1 MSLGS
6 FGVSVKHQWV
16 VRVAQ
21 HLQIIIAFPA
31 VGTHNSTFRHI
42 LLHELCEFLG
52 STVWNKAQSQSA
64 RVNYPLLLLAL
75 GGGPSRTHLNG
86 SNDRCFV
93 VITASFAFCPPTY
106 KRFIHFNRM
115 LIANSVA
122 LRSHQTGAELVEQLK
137 RRFVARQTE
146 NHTANGVRL
155 DFITVVAVSDTL
167 AWQARHLKTTD
178 ARLANR

>member
-6 FGVSVKHQWV
+6 FGVSIKHQWF

-21 HLQIIIAFPA
+21 HLQIIIGFPA

-52 STVWNKAQSQSA
+52 SPVWNEAQPQSA
-64 RVNYPLLLLAL
+64 GINYPLLFLAL
-75 GGGPSRTHLNG
+75 GGGRSRPHLNG

-93 VITASFAFCPPTY
+93 VITASFAFCPPTH
-106 KRFIHFNRM
+106 KRFVHFNRM
-115 LIANSVA
+115 LIAYSVA

-146 NHTANGVRL
+146 LSLELKSRL
-155 DFITVVAVSDTL
+155 PWRL
-167 AWQARHLKTTD
+167 RRHKVC
-178 ARLANR
+178 APEPHR